1 MSTQPT
7 VAFIGAG
14 NMARAIIGGL
24 LDNGYP
30 AAQIWATGTRPEKLA
45 DLAAR
50 GLHTGTDNNAAAAS
64 ADILILAVKP
74 QMMKQVCEPLHDT
87 VVARRP
93 LIVSLAAGIACD
105 SLDLWLGSGNA
116 VVRCMPNTP
125 SQVQTGASGLFANA
139 RVSELQKQQ
148 TQQLLSH
155 VGLALWVEREEL
167 IHAVTAVSGSGPA
180 YYFLFMEAMIS
191 AGEKLGLDR
200 DTATALTLQT
210 ALGAARMATASD
222 LSPAQLRQAV
232 TSPKGTT
239 EQAILT
245 FQNARLETLV
255 DDAMQAC
262 ASRSRELAELLR
274 D

>member
-1 MSTQPT
+1 MSTQPI

-14 NMARAIIGGL
+14 NMARAIIAGL
-24 LDNGYP
+24 LHNGYP
-30 AAQIWATGTRPEKLA
+30 ATRIWATGTQADKLA
-45 DLAAR
+45 DLNTL
-50 GLHTGTDNNAAAAS
+50 GIHTGTDNNAAAAA

-74 QMMKQVCEPLHDT
+74 QMMKQVCTPLRDT
-87 VVARRP
+87 VMQRRP
-93 LIVSLAAGIACD
+93 LIVSVAAGIACE
-105 SLDLWLGSGNA
+105 SLDLWLGGDNA

-139 RVSELQKQQ
+139 RVSQLQKQQ
-148 TQQLLSH
+148 TERLLEH

-180 YYFLFMEAMIS
+180 YYFLFMEAMIA
-191 AGEKLGLDR
+191 AGEKLGLAPE
-200 DTATALTLQT
+200 TATALTLQT
-210 ALGAARMATASD
+210 ALGAARMASD
-222 LSPAQLRQAV
+222 SALSPTQLRQGV

-239 EQAILT
+239 EQAILK
-245 FQNARLETLV
+245 FQGAQLEALV

-262 ASRSRELAELLR
+262 ANRSRELAELLK

>member
-30 AAQIWATGTRPEKLA
+30 AAKIWATGTRPEKLA
-45 DLAAR
+45 DLAAQ
-50 GLHTGTDNNAAAAS
+50 GLHTGTDNIAATAA
-64 ADILILAVKP
+64 ADILIMAVKP
-74 QMMKQVCEPLHDT
+74 QMMKQVCEPLRDT
-87 VVARRP
+87 VMQHRP
-93 LIVSLAAGIACD
+93 LVVSVAAGISCD
-105 SLDLWLGSGNA
+105 SLDTWLGGGNA

-125 SQVQTGASGLFANA
+125 SQVQTGASGLFANTK
-139 RVSELQKQQ
+139 VSELQKQQ
-148 TQQLLSH
+148 TAQLLGN
-155 VGLALWVEREEL
+155 VGLALWVDSEEL

-200 DTATALTLQT
+200 ATATSLTLQT
-210 ALGAARMATASD
+210 ALGAARMASNSE

-239 EQAILT
+239 EQAIVT
-245 FQNARLETLV
+245 FQGAHLEALV
-255 DDAMQAC
+255 EHAMQAC
-262 ASRSRELAELLR
+262 ANRSKELAQLLR